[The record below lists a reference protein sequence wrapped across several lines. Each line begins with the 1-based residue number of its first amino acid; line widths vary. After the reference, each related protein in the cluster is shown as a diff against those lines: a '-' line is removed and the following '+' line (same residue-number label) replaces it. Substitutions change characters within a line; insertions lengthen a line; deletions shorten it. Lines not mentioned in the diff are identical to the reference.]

1 MRNNYQYTKFLVVG
15 GILLMGVSY
24 INFKKFDGLEIY
36 PFFWWQLFTNP
47 QKGSTPFSIYRIYE
61 VNKNDTIR
69 LSNNG
74 DNLNETVYNSLL
86 QALVRKIEKNDS
98 IQETKQLLQNIG
110 EQKTRNKSTSF
121 ILVKVTYKNPVSL
134 KLTNYEFTKTFIFS
148 SADE

>member
-1 MRNNYQYTKFLVVG
+1 MKNNYQYTKFLVVV

-24 INFKKFDGLEIY
+24 INFKKFEGLEIY

-61 VNKNDTIR
+61 VNNNDTIR

-86 QALVRKIEKNDS
+86 QALVRKIEKNEP
-98 IQETKQLLQNIG
+98 IKETKRLLQNIG
-110 EQKTRNKSTSF
+110 EQKSRNKGTSY
-121 ILVKVTYKNPVSL
+121 ILVKETYKNPSSL
-134 KLTNYEFTKTFIFS
+134 KLTDYEFSKTFLFS
-148 SADE
+148 SAD

>member
-1 MRNNYQYTKFLVVG
+1 MKNSYQYTKFLVVV

-24 INFKKFDGLEIY
+24 INFKKFEGLEIY

-61 VNKNDTIR
+61 VNNNDIIR

-86 QALVRKIEKNDS
+86 QALVRKIEKNEP
-98 IQETKQLLQNIG
+98 IKETKRLLQNIG
-110 EQKTRNKSTSF
+110 EQKSRNKGTSY
-121 ILVKVTYKNPVSL
+121 ILVKETYKNPSSL
-134 KLTNYEFTKTFIFS
+134 KLTDYEFSKTFLFS
-148 SADE
+148 SAD

>member
-1 MRNNYQYTKFLVVG
+1 MKNSYQYTKFLVVV

-24 INFKKFDGLEIY
+24 INFKKFEGLEIY

-61 VNKNDTIR
+61 VNNNDIIR

-86 QALVRKIEKNDS
+86 QALVRKIEKNEP
-98 IQETKQLLQNIG
+98 IKETKRLLQNLG
-110 EQKTRNKSTSF
+110 EQKSRNKGTSY
-121 ILVKVTYKNPVSL
+121 ILVKETYKNPSSL
-134 KLTNYEFTKTFIFS
+134 KLTDYEFSKTFLFS
-148 SADE
+148 SAD